1 VDDSVYTVYA
11 VIALIGLGVVTVA
24 YYLVWLHRM
33 MERQGDRLRADN
45 ARQTERLTARINA
58 MEQREKAT
66 RVFAEAAILR
76 AQTAEMTANRADEAS
91 KTPVLVVLTQTKD
104 PDDEDDEEPGA
115 KLKH

>member
-1 VDDSVYTVYA
+1 VDFAVYVLVSLLSVA
-11 VIALIGLGVVTVA
+11 VG
-24 YYLVWLHRM
+24 YYLVRLRRD

-66 RVFAEAAILR
+66 RVFAEAAICR

-91 KTPVLVVLTQTKD
+91 KKPVFVVLTQTKD
-104 PDDEDDEEPGA
+104 PDDEDEELGA

>member
-1 VDDSVYTVYA
+1 MDFAVYVLISLLSVA
-11 VIALIGLGVVTVA
+11 VG
-24 YYLVWLHRM
+24 YYLVRLRRD

-58 MEQREKAT
+58 VEQREKAN
-66 RVFAEAAILR
+66 RAYAEAAIFR
-76 AQTAEMTANRADEAS
+76 AQTAEMTANHAKDAS
-91 KTPVLVVLTQTKD
+91 TKPVIVVLTQTKD